1 MPCGPKGWHCLLGFS
16 TIFVWI
22 KFKIPQATEK
32 INKSTQAPKDKTTT
46 QEYQIYMEILQ

>member
-1 MPCGPKGWHCLLGFS
+1 MDTRDGIVCWDLLLS
-16 TIFVWI
+16 LCEL